1 MAPQTEKVTSGPPR
15 DPRRE
20 LGNRGEDLAA
30 AFFIRRGFTVLARN
44 WRCREGELD
53 LVIRRD
59 YEVRVVEVKTRRA
72 SGGGYP
78 EDSVSDAKLER
89 IGAAWSAFVLE
100 HPELPDET
108 HLDVLAITLTQAGV
122 PIYHYLPDIE

>member
-1 MAPQTEKVTSGPPR
+1 MTAAR
-15 DPRRE
+15 DHRRE

-30 AFFIRRGFTVLARN
+30 EFFIRRGFSVLARN

-59 YEVRVVEVKTRRA
+59 YDVRVVEVKTRRGQF
-72 SGGGYP
+72 SGGAGGDYP
-78 EDSVSDAKLER
+78 EDSVSDVKLER
-89 IGAAWSAFVLE
+89 IDAAWSAFVLE

-108 HLDVLAITLTQAGV
+108 HLDVLAITLTPAGV